1 MNITIKLEESTSL
14 RFRPAGFSVFFFFGD
29 LTQNE
34 NCYLHKPNSYGQLA
48 ACIYAGCAYYQSGP
62 SKKKKKAPRLVAALH
77 YGLLKVGAAGAG
89 TGTSPSSTSAPPPS
103 SSVWQRWV
111 YEEVLA
117 LWFWGADT
125 KTWHLTLMSSYFPLT
140 CNERFKKKKYTTAEL
155 FTGRLHYW
163 LALPVCNPFL
173 RSYISEVNR

>member
-1 MNITIKLEESTSL
+1 MKTAISTSPIL
-14 RFRPAGFSVFFFFGD
+14 IWPASLYIHWVCLLSVWP
-29 LTQNE
+29 LQ
-34 NCYLHKPNSYGQLA
+34 
-48 ACIYAGCAYYQSGP
+48 
-62 SKKKKKAPRLVAALH
+62 KKKTHTHLVAALH
-77 YGLLKVGAAGAG
+77 YGLLKGGAAGAG
-89 TGTSPSSTSAPPPS
+89 TGTSPSSTSAPP

-117 LWFWGADT
+117 LWFWGSDT
-125 KTWHLTLMSSYFPLT
+125 KTWHLTLMSSCFPLT
-140 CNERFKKKKYTTAEL
+140 CNERFKKTHTHTTAEL